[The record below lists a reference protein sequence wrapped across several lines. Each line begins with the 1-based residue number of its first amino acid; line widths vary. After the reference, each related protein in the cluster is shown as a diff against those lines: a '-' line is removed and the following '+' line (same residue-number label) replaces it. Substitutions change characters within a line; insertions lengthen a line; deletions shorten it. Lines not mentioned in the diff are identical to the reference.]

1 MRFMRS
7 LVLSGAL
14 SLSFCGLAL
23 AQSETD
29 NTQPVI
35 SKRWHADYRVDQDGR
50 HDETIAMELG
60 VVQESGIDQVKTY
73 SFSFSTSIQTGE
85 VLEAYTLKKDG
96 RKLMVPA
103 DNYQTQINDGRR
115 GARPMFSDRTRISV
129 VFPEVAVGDTV
140 GLRYRIVN
148 KEAMF
153 PGHFS
158 MALSFS
164 PFAVYEDVQ
173 VRIDAPR
180 DLKLGVE
187 THGMQAAESASGDRR
202 VLQWRYQNLKSRAW
216 SEADAGI
223 WRHDESPGLLVSTFA
238 SYEAIAQ
245 AYGARAL
252 PKAEPT
258 QRIRELSREVLGDE
272 KRPREMARKLY
283 EWVSKNITYGGNCI
297 GIGAVVP
304 RDLDVVL
311 DNKMGDC
318 KDHATLLQALLN
330 AAGIPSEQV
339 LVNASELYDLPSTP
353 VVSLVNHVMTYFP
366 GFDLYADATA
376 KEIPFGHLPMGLY
389 AKPVIHVG
397 AAKAL
402 ARIPNQDHRSN
413 VQRVRMSIKVAET
426 GRATGEMQVS
436 LKGVEAAGVRSY
448 MRQLNGD
455 AERQFTRRALSSYGY
470 KGQGT
475 VNKGET
481 AGLSDE
487 YAFSITFEIENYL
500 DGGASG
506 AFVLG
511 PVIGT
516 PMPVMNFAGVRQED
530 PIKRRH
536 TCHGFHSYETLDI
549 QLAPG
554 VTLLSLPSDSRV
566 RSRLIDYTARFQK
579 TRTGVLVTRE
589 VHDKTPE
596 SVCPPELTAELYRH
610 ALPVADNLKTQVL
623 YKRKVR

>member
-1 MRFMRS
+1 MRSIRS
-7 LVLSGAL
+7 LVLFGAFCL
-14 SLSFCGLAL
+14 SLSGLAWS
-23 AQSETD
+23 QTD
-29 NTQPVI
+29 TENTQPII
-35 SKRWHADYRVDQDGR
+35 SKRWHADYRVDRDGR
-50 HDETIAMELG
+50 HDETITMQLG
-60 VVQESGIDQVKTY
+60 VVHESGLEQVKTY
-73 SFSFSTSIQTGE
+73 SFSYSTSIQTGE

-96 RKLMVPA
+96 RKLPVPA
-103 DNYQTQINDGRR
+103 DNYQTEVNDGRR

-140 GLRYRIVN
+140 GIRYRIVN

-173 VRIDAPR
+173 VSVSTPR
-180 DLKLGVE
+180 DLKLAVE
-187 THGMQAAESASGDRR
+187 THGMQASESETGSDR
-202 VLQWRYQNLKSRAW
+202 VLQWRYQNLKSRSW
-216 SEADAGI
+216 SEDDAGL

-258 QRIRELSREVLGDE
+258 PRIRELSREVVGDE
-272 KRPREMARKLY
+272 KRPREVARRLY

-297 GIGAVVP
+297 GVGAVVP

-330 AAGIPSEQV
+330 AAGIRSEQV
-339 LVNASELYDLPSTP
+339 LVNASELYDLPATP

-366 GFDLYADATA
+366 EFNLYADATA
-376 KEIPFGHLPMGLY
+376 KEIPFGYLPMGLY

-402 ARIPNQDHRSN
+402 AKIPNQDHLNN

-436 LKGVEAAGVRSY
+436 LKGVEAASIRSY
-448 MRQLNGD
+448 MRRLTGD
-455 AERQFTRRALSSYGY
+455 AERQFTRRTLGSMGY

-475 VNKGET
+475 LSKGEI

-487 YAFSITFEIENYL
+487 YAFSITFEIDNYL
-500 DGGASG
+500 DGGATG
-506 AFVLG
+506 ALVLS

-516 PMPVMNFAGVRQED
+516 PMPVMNFAGVRQAD
-530 PIKRRH
+530 SPKRRH

-554 VTLLSLPSDSRV
+554 VSLVSLPSDSRV

-579 TRTGVLVTRE
+579 TKTGVLVTRE

-596 SVCPPELTAELYRH
+596 SVCPPELTAELHRH
-610 ALPVADNLKTQVL
+610 ALPVADNLKTQML